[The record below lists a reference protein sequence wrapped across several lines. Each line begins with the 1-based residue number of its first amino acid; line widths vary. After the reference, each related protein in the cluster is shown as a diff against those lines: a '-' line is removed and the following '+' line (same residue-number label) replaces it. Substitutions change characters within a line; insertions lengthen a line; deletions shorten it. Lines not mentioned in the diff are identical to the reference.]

1 MRKTQVPSAHDIT
14 ADDML
19 PEYNIDYSKSRPN
32 RFAGQIGKD
41 QLVVILDPDIAEVF
55 TTSASVNA
63 VLRALIV
70 TMPPV
75 TSKQEGVA
83 S

>member
-1 MRKTQVPSAHDIT
+1 MKKTPTSSVRDI
-14 ADDML
+14 ASDDML
-19 PEYNIDYSKSRPN
+19 PEYSIDYSKSRPN

-41 QLVVILDPDIAEVF
+41 QRAVILDPDIAEVF
-55 TTSASVNA
+55 TTSASVNT

-75 TSKQEGVA
+75 ASKQEG
-83 S
+83 

>member
-1 MRKTQVPSAHDIT
+1 MKKTPASGVHD
-14 ADDML
+14 AAPDDML
-19 PEYNIDYSKSRPN
+19 PEYNIDYSRSRPN
-32 RFAGQIGKD
+32 RFAGQISKD
-41 QLVVILDPDIAEVF
+41 QRVVILDPDIAEVF

-75 TSKQEGVA
+75 ASKQDG
-83 S
+83 